1 MPQHPDFAAHIDA
14 LPGATYSR
22 LAHTLATHPGE
33 VYPLHI
39 GDTWME
45 PAVGCRMQDLTVA
58 DHPGMHRYSGTRGHG
73 KLVEALVARERA
85 NTGLATTRGEVLPV
99 AGATAGLTALMAC
112 LVSPGDEVLLIA
124 PYWPLM
130 NNAIRAMGGQPV
142 AVPFIDVASDPA
154 SAVAAVEA
162 CRTARTVAVYW
173 NTPNNPTGRVIPG
186 TWLAALAKWAQDH
199 DLWIVADE
207 VYEHY
212 IYTGVPHQYSRP
224 LAPDHTI
231 AAHSFSKA
239 YGMAGNRC
247 GYLAGPVRV
256 MDAVHKVTRCTVYC
270 VPTAAQLAA
279 VNALAGPGERWAA
292 EAAVQ
297 YAESGRA
304 AAKRLGV
311 PPPQGST
318 FLFFDIADH
327 LDARGLTGFLEDCAN
342 DGLLVAPGS
351 SFGPYPTHIRVC
363 FTAVAPAVTARGIE
377 VLARHLGR

>member
-1 MPQHPDFAAHIDA
+1 
-14 LPGATYSR
+14 
-22 LAHTLATHPGE
+22 
-33 VYPLHI
+33 
-39 GDTWME
+39 
-45 PAVGCRMQDLTVA
+45 
-58 DHPGMHRYSGTRGHG
+58 
-73 KLVEALVARERA
+73 
-85 NTGLATTRGEVLPV
+85 
-99 AGATAGLTALMAC
+99 MAC

-130 NNAIRAMGGQPV
+130 SNAVRAMGGKPV
-142 AVPFIDVASDPA
+142 PVPFIDVASDPA
-154 SAVAAVEA
+154 SAVATVEA
-162 CRTARTVAVYW
+162 HRTARTVAIYW
-173 NTPNNPTGRVIPG
+173 NTPNNPTGRVIPSA
-186 TWLAALAKWAQDH
+186 WLGALAHWARDH

-212 IYTGVPHQYSRP
+212 TYTDTAHQYSRP
-224 LAPDHTI
+224 LAPDRTI

-247 GYLAGPVRV
+247 GYLTGPEKV
-256 MDAVHKVTRCTVYC
+256 MDAVHKVTRCTFYC

-279 VNALAGPGERWAA
+279 AHALAGPGDRWAA
-292 EAAVQ
+292 EAAAQ
-297 YAESGRA
+297 YAKSGRA

-311 PPPQGST
+311 PAPQGST

-327 LDARGLTGFLEDCAN
+327 LDTRGLPGFLEDCAN

-377 VLARHLGR
+377 VLASHLGR